1 MTRLELGFK
10 WTSLFGLLGPATQ
23 TLTLTD
29 PRPDQ
34 AQTEASNYSQVNKR
48 NQTEPKTPKPPPPAP
63 PPQFRA
69 FYLAFFAGIHHHAN
83 YPAPAKGFF
92 GNRFG
97 PAGSGELE
105 PGTTFL
111 VYRVRSGQIRPWQ
124 FSCHS
129 SGRIIACGGRSTK
142 NFVVNWPIGGP
153 YARTEWNEGQ
163 KQKRSQTR
171 RQGRSEWVYYKAR
184 QEGSVFGVWQLRC
197 EQLALHIN

>member
-1 MTRLELGFK
+1 MIFFEC
-10 WTSLFGLLGPATQ
+10 TSLFCFVW
-23 TLTLTD
+23 D
-29 PRPDQ
+29 PRPRLSHWQTPDQ
-34 AQTEASNYSQVNKR
+34 TR
-48 NQTEPKTPKPPPPAP
+48 PKLRPAITVKWINETKPNPKLQSHLHPLL
-63 PPQFRA
+63 PQFLA

-105 PGTTFL
+105 PGTSFL